1 MLRSLVGS
9 EMCIRDRPIGLVV
22 KLSRGRSGGRCV
34 GLSSALWKN
43 GRSDPDAIWHH
54 RSDGSK
60 DEADSGISGSV
71 HGKGYFWG
79 EFGARHC
86 NQWGLYRVGVREC
99 LNRRSCGLG
108 WCVRW
113 AEALLYCIGVHV
125 VRKGR
130 FGDFCSPFSQR
141 EMPLVA
147 DGVMFPIRMR
157 KFDNFSVPQ
166 TYLWKA
172 RFVGFLA
179 IYSVSRSKLGF
190 MRN

>member
-1 MLRSLVGS
+1 MLLLGRSLS
-9 EMCIRDRPIGLVV
+9 LEAQRPIGLVV

-86 NQWGLYRVGVREC
+86 NQWDFTAYVCDNAATRPSSQLTLGKHVTCYCYYRLEASSVLHSLWGLLEGVFR
-99 LNRRSCGLG
+99 
-108 WCVRW
+108 
-113 AEALLYCIGVHV
+113 LYLP
-125 VRKGR
+125 KPQR
-130 FGDFCSPFSQR
+130 FG
-141 EMPLVA
+141 
-147 DGVMFPIRMR
+147 
-157 KFDNFSVPQ
+157 
-166 TYLWKA
+166 
-172 RFVGFLA
+172 
-179 IYSVSRSKLGF
+179 
-190 MRN
+190 